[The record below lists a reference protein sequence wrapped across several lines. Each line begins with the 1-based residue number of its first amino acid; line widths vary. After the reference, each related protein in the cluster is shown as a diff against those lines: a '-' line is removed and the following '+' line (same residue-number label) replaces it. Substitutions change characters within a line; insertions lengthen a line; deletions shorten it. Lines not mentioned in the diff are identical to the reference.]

1 MPDWQETKVT
11 IIIVPRE
18 RFSYALA
25 SLDSVL
31 SNTSV
36 PYRLV
41 YVDTDSPIRIH
52 RALKR
57 KSRAHGFKLIRTSHY
72 LTPNEARNLGM
83 QYADTPYVAIM
94 DNDVHCA
101 PGWLENLLRCAE
113 ETGAAVVSPVI
124 TSGPLSDTGPDFQ
137 TVHAIGGEVGIYER
151 DGIRG
156 HYERS
161 GHSMIK
167 LDQIQHLL
175 SRDALE
181 IAEFHCMLVRRDI
194 WDFIGGFDEGL
205 KNTREHTD
213 FCLRVRAAGKSIYL
227 EPAARISYVT
237 ARTLAWSDV
246 GLYLFRWS
254 RRWNKISLEHMNLK
268 WNLNED
274 HASLIMNWL
283 TPQRR
288 VALKPMRAMIA
299 RVIGN
304 RLADGLVDN
313 LEQAWTWNAMRKRRR
328 AGLDQDLYV
337 PATRKR
343 VEAQAQNS

>member
-1 MPDWQETKVT
+1 MPGSRETKVT

-18 RFSYALA
+18 RFSYALT

-31 SNTSV
+31 SNTSM
-36 PYRLV
+36 PYHLV
-41 YVDTDSPIRIH
+41 YVDTDSPIKLR

-57 KSRAHGFKLIRTSHY
+57 KSHAHGFKLIRTAHF

-83 QYADTPYVAIM
+83 RYADTPFVAIM

-101 PGWLENLLRCAE
+101 PGWLESLLRCAE

-124 TSGPLSDTGPDFQ
+124 TSGPMSEAGPDFE
-137 TVHAIGGEVGIYER
+137 TVHAIGGEVGFYER

-161 GHSMIK
+161 GYSMIK
-167 LDQIQHLL
+167 LDRIQHLL
-175 SRDALE
+175 SRSPLE
-181 IAEFHCMLVRRDI
+181 IAEFHCMLIRRDM

-227 EPAARISYVT
+227 EPTARVSYVT
-237 ARTLAWSDV
+237 APPLAWSDL

-254 RRWNKISLEHMNLK
+254 RRWNEVSLDHMNSK

-274 HASLIMNWL
+274 HASLKINWL
-283 TPQRR
+283 APQRR
-288 VALKPMRAMIA
+288 VALKPLRATMV
-299 RVIGN
+299 RLLGN
-304 RLADGLVDN
+304 RLADGLVDH
-313 LEQAWTWNAMRKRRR
+313 LERAWIWNAMRKRRN
-328 AGLDQDLYV
+328 AGLDLDINDRGTLKK
-337 PATRKR
+337 AS
-343 VEAQAQNS
+343 AHAQNS